1 MHTGRVVSVRSRVQ
15 GGGPAP
21 ESRRAHVIVLGNEK
35 GGSGKSTTAMHIIA
49 GLMKAGFK
57 VGCIDLDSRQRS
69 ISRYLENRR
78 QLCDRTGL
86 RLAFPRHEVIDPS
99 TLDSRE
105 EAQAEEQAAFDQAL
119 FELRATC
126 DFVVVDCPG
135 SDVFLSRVGH
145 RAADTLIT
153 PMNDSFV
160 DFDLLGR
167 VNPDTNEVLGP
178 SIYSEMVWE
187 ARKQKAMV
195 EGKSIDWIVMRNRL
209 SHLDAKNKR
218 RVEQVLTNLA
228 GRIGFRLAPGFG
240 ERVIFREL
248 FPMGLTLLDILD
260 EDTGVALSMSHV
272 AARQEVRDLI
282 TALRLPGISQTGTAK
297 TAARA
302 S

>member
-1 MHTGRVVSVRSRVQ
+1 VHSGKVISVRSRTR
-15 GGGPAP
+15 GKGAGP
-21 ESRRAHVIVLGNEK
+21 EGRRGHVIVLGNEK
-35 GGSGKSTTAMHIIA
+35 GGSGKSTSAMHLIA
-49 GLMKAGFK
+49 GLMKSGFK
-57 VGCIDLDSRQRS
+57 VGCIDLDCRQRS

-86 RLAFPRHEVIDPS
+86 RLTFPRHEVIDPS

-105 EAQAEEQAAFDQAL
+105 AAEREEEAAYDQAL
-119 FELRATC
+119 FELRSTC

-145 RAADTLIT
+145 RSADTLIT

-160 DFDLLGR
+160 DFDLLGK
-167 VNPDTNEVLGP
+167 VDSETNEVQGP

-187 ARKQKAMV
+187 ARKRKAMV
-195 EGKSIDWIVMRNRL
+195 EGTSIDWVVMRNRL

-240 ERVIFREL
+240 ERVIFREM
-248 FPMGLTLLDILD
+248 FPMGLTLLDIID
-260 EDTGVALSMSHV
+260 DNSGVPLSMSHI
-272 AARQEVRDLI
+272 AARQEVRDLLS
-282 TALRLPGISQTGTAK
+282 ALRLPGFETSGATQTAQ
-297 TAARA
+297 AV
-302 S
+302 

>member
-1 MHTGRVVSVRSRVQ
+1 VNSGQVISVRSRTNGKQ
-15 GGGPAP
+15 SGP
-21 ESRRAHVIVLGNEK
+21 EGRRGHVIVLGNEK
-35 GGSGKSTTAMHIIA
+35 GGSGKSTSAMHLIA

-78 QLCDRTGL
+78 QLCDRTSL
-86 RLAFPRHEVIDPS
+86 RPAFPRHEVIDPS
-99 TLDSRE
+99 TLDSKEAAQRE
-105 EAQAEEQAAFDQAL
+105 EESNFEQAL

-145 RAADTLIT
+145 RSADTLIT

-160 DFDLLGR
+160 DFDLLGK
-167 VNPDTNEVLGP
+167 VDPDTNEVMGP

-187 ARKQKAMV
+187 ARKRKAMV
-195 EGKSIDWIVMRNRL
+195 EGKSIDWVVMRNRL

-240 ERVIFREL
+240 ERVIFREM
-248 FPMGLTLLDILD
+248 FPMGLTLLDIID
-260 EDTGVALSMSHV
+260 DDAGVPLSMSHI
-272 AARQEVRDLI
+272 AARQEVRDLL
-282 TALRLPGISQTGTAK
+282 TALRLPGLDEGKDAE
-297 TAARA
+297 AAQA
-302 S
+302 V

>member
-1 MHTGRVVSVRSRVQ
+1 MHTGRVISVRSRVQ
-15 GGGPAP
+15 GGGPAS
-21 ESRRAHVIVLGNEK
+21 EGRHAHVVVLGNEK
-35 GGSGKSTTAMHIIA
+35 GGSGKSTTAMHIVA

-69 ISRYLENRR
+69 MSRYLENRR

-99 TLDSRE
+99 VHDSRE
-105 EAQAEEQAAFDQAL
+105 IAQQEEQAAFEQAL

-135 SDVFLSRVGH
+135 SDVYLSRLGH

-160 DFDLLGR
+160 DFDLLGK
-167 VNPDTNEVLGP
+167 VNPDTNEVMGP

-195 EGKSIDWIVMRNRL
+195 EGKSIDWVVMRNRL

-240 ERVIFREL
+240 ERVIFREM
-248 FPMGLTLLDILD
+248 FPMGLTLLDIIDD
-260 EDTGVALSMSHV
+260 EAGVPLSMSHL
-272 AARQEVRDLI
+272 AARQEVRDLLA
-282 TALRLPGISQTGTAK
+282 ALRLPGMDRAAEAPT
-297 TAARA
+297 ARA
-302 S
+302 V